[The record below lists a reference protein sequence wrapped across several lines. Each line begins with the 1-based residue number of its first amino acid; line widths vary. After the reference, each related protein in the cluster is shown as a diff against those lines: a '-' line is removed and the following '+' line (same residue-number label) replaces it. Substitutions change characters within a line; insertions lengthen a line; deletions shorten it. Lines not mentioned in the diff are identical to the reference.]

1 MVVTSSTAGRISA
14 ATGLNR
20 VWKDAAAHVYFPEV
34 AHAPPV
40 QIVVQCSPYSH
51 PSWISSGPR
60 PNNGKIGPPRL
71 PLIRIPARKNKKQTD
86 RTLFF
91 EYHYTGIER
100 TVAPL
105 LAQKTPRS
113 AC

>member
-20 VWKDAAAHVYFPEV
+20 VLKDAAAHVYFPEV

-51 PSWISSGPR
+51 PSLDFKRSPSQQWQNR
-60 PNNGKIGPPRL
+60 A
-71 PLIRIPARKNKKQTD
+71 PAAPAYKNP
-86 RTLFF
+86 
-91 EYHYTGIER
+91 H
-100 TVAPL
+100 A
-105 LAQKTPRS
+105 
-113 AC
+113 